1 MRIKFYQ
8 LFGEIARIDG
18 VMSIKDDSLKLEMA
32 MTKSASKPV
41 DGILKRSVAFADLEE
56 IQIIRRFWRGME
68 LHLVARTL
76 EAFDRVPGASGFNYK
91 VKPTASKKEVRA
103 FVVEARLAIA
113 EAAMDR
119 FTEQL

>member
-18 VMSIKDDSLKLEMA
+18 VMSVKGDSLNLEMA
-32 MTKSASKPV
+32 MTKSASQPV

-56 IQIIRRFWRGME
+56 IQIVGRFWRKRH

-91 VKPTASKKEVRA
+91 KLGVEPKKP
-103 FVVEARLAIA
+103 A
-113 EAAMDR
+113 EYR
-119 FTEQL
+119 